1 MHCCTAYGLPW
12 RATCAAGKGGTFN
25 AVNRVQILSVPV
37 HCFGSDLAP
46 DPWEYDSPSRKPRTK
61 ACYLHASVLTFG
73 VQHAPPRPQIS
84 GARNPGE
91 KVPSNQVPLAHFIGL
106 RHTADDRPLL
116 ARPELQHEV
125 VLQASVLL
133 LLALATP

>member
-1 MHCCTAYGLPW
+1 MHHRGP
-12 RATCAAGKGGTFN
+12 K
-25 AVNRVQILSVPV
+25 SP
-37 HCFGSDLAP
+37 AP
-46 DPWEYDSPSRKPRTK
+46 ETR
-61 ACYLHASVLTFG
+61 
-73 VQHAPPRPQIS
+73 
-84 GARNPGE
+84 GE
-91 KVPSNQVPLAHFIGL
+91 KVPSNRVPLAYFIGL